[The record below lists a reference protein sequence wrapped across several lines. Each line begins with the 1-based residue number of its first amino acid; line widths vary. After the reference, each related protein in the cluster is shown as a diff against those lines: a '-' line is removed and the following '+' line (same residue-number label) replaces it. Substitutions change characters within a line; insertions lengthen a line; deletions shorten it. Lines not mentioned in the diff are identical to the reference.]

1 MNYKKAMAEVCA
13 KYRNPRTRTS
23 AAALLERYASATRP
37 VTAWHAVGED
47 ADAARLLLETLGFR
61 EKEHF
66 TVQTSVLD
74 PKAFRFSWTAAG
86 LKLVMAMPRSLAGTD
101 FAEMQRRILAPG
113 AREDPLEPLPTLI
126 AGGDADAAFIAD
138 AGPSFGDRVLEK
150 TLEIARRV
158 KAATACGEAVSRS
171 ARSGFADRW
180 ADRQLDQQTD
190 RKLPMPVAPLGVL
203 EALAR
208 MEGAE
213 GLPEVQI
220 FDLDT
225 DYATAGCAGW
235 QGSRIVADEEA
246 IPSGRIN
253 AMPLNEQKMPG
264 GPLDGYLA
272 WTRDDWARFDGNRGR
287 TAWTQ
292 FDAAIL
298 PSAEALNFAL
308 DAEAMRRFVLAILE
322 HGYGPGFRYALSW
335 TTRLAVGN
343 LAAPEVHDENTENE
357 DGNTSSF
364 GYRIEESVMPYRS
377 PVYMGAHLMTELETT
392 AEAAKPWATETGPVR
407 IVTAGQSEAEA
418 EDSAGNA
425 GLKAAEAAE
434 EWFMLVH
441 GAATWPTSPVVPG
454 IPNEHMAERARMN
467 LARFRADA
475 QTLRRSPQTVLTL
488 CSPGNPR
495 FVASSCDLYTP
506 EGAFVNGL
514 CAAMRKFSGGNLEFV
529 SGTPYFPDNI
539 VAGVWSGLS
548 TDLGPGTPEEARDA
562 DAFPRVASYAFADGA
577 AECVG
582 RLPVVASA
590 FIDLMR
596 ENPSVQ
602 LRFGKRTKGT
612 HRSHVIVLETNVKAK
627 PFLESLSREHNCWEF
642 VRAGWR
648 AFYTSFL
655 MRVAA
660 PLASVDTGFGMYGR
674 AATRLT
680 GFADLA
686 RYCVPEWAERVAAN
700 AKFTRDVPLGF
711 DFGWLADEY
720 GRLLLVIQTK
730 AADLALRAKL
740 AFRYVE
746 ELPLPTAAYLAAHGR
761 SNSVVLAG
769 LDAGQRYA
777 ALLRAAV
784 AQTGFDK
791 GAAPC
796 VTCGARG
803 RFGYIWYSN
812 LLTDMDSDEA
822 PSRSWYLYEAA
833 SVEAVRMYV
842 RDSNPF

>member
-86 LKLVMAMPRSLAGTD
+86 LKLVMAMPDGLAGTD

-113 AREDPLEPLPTLI
+113 AREDPLEPLPTPI
-126 AGGDADAAFIAD
+126 AGGDVGAALD

-158 KAATACGEAVSRS
+158 KAAMACEEAVFKSD
-171 ARSGFADRW
+171 RSGFADRW

-220 FDLDT
+220 FDLDA

-235 QGSRIVADEEA
+235 QGSRIVAAGEA
-246 IPSGRIN
+246 VPSGRIN

-357 DGNTSSF
+357 DGGTSSF
-364 GYRIEESVMPYRS
+364 GYRIEESVMPYRN

-392 AEAAKPWATETGPVR
+392 AEATSRWGAVTGPVR
-407 IVTAGQSEAEA
+407 IATAGQSEAEA
-418 EDSAGNA
+418 EAEGGDA

-441 GAATWPTSPVVPG
+441 GAATWPTSTIHPRTA
-454 IPNEHMAERARMN
+454 NERKAKLVRMN

-475 QTLRRSPQTVLTL
+475 QTLRRSPQAILTL

-495 FVASSCDLYTP
+495 FIATSCDLYTP

-548 TDLGPGTPEEARDA
+548 TDLGPETPEEARDA
-562 DAFPRVASYAFADGA
+562 DAFPRVVSYAFADGA
-577 AECVG
+577 AAYAG
-582 RLPVVASA
+582 QSTAAASA

-602 LRFGKRTKGT
+602 LRFGKRTKGM

-627 PFLESLSREHNCWEF
+627 PFLESLSREHSCWEF
-642 VRAGWR
+642 VCAGWR

-655 MRVAA
+655 MRLAA
-660 PLASVDTGFGMYGR
+660 PLASVDTSFGTYGR
-674 AATRLT
+674 TGVGLT
-680 GFADLA
+680 GFVDLA
-686 RYCVPEWAERVAAN
+686 RYCVPEWAAQVETDAS
-700 AKFTRDVPLGF
+700 FTRSVPLGF

-730 AADLALRAKL
+730 AANLALRAKL

-769 LDAGQRYA
+769 LVAGQRYA

-791 GAAPC
+791 GVAPG

-803 RFGYIWYSN
+803 QFGYIWYSD

-822 PSRSWYLYEAA
+822 PPRSWYLDGDA